1 MTVLGHDLLA
11 MSQPGF
17 MDVFAR
23 ATEWAATGDVAPGA
37 PVLSPAASMP
47 APTPNH

>member
-1 MTVLGHDLLA
+1 
-11 MSQPGF
+11 

-37 PVLSPAASMP
+37 PTLSPATSI
-47 APTPNH
+47 PTH